1 MGLTLDQI
9 ANLFHL
15 TGGSPYGDTS
25 VTQAEHAR
33 QTAALALAEAAAPS
47 LVTAALLH
55 DLGHLILQHPDIMR
69 IEGADYKHQYFVQP
83 FLRGLFGADVL
94 EPIRLHVEA
103 HRYLCFVEPDYLG
116 PRNSAARLALDQAGG
131 IFDAAQASEFSAIP
145 WAPEAIRLRRWD
157 DQACLISDDPPPP
170 LSYFLEI
177 ASDVAQRHQAT
188 QLPRL
193 GTLPHASPGQS
204 AAHRSAAQQSTPHQ
218 SATNHLAAR
227 QRAVPHAATVS
238 PWPAAVKH
246 R

>member
-15 TGGSPYGDTS
+15 TGNLPYGDTA

-33 QTAALALAEAAAPS
+33 QTAALALAENAAPS

-55 DLGHLILQHPDIMR
+55 DLGHLIIQHPDAVR
-69 IEGADYKHQYFVQP
+69 IEGADYKHQYFVLP
-83 FLRGLFGADVL
+83 FLRDLFGPDVL

-116 PRNSAARLALDQAGG
+116 PSNSAARRALDLAGG
-131 IFDAAQASEFSAIP
+131 IFDATQASEFSAIP

-157 DQACLISDDPPPP
+157 DQASRIGVEPPPP
-170 LSYFLEI
+170 LSYFMEI
-177 ASDVAQRHQAT
+177 AAQVSQQHQAMRP
-188 QLPRL
+188 PRL
-193 GTLPHASPGQS
+193 GASPRATPRHP
-204 AAHRSAAQQSTPHQ
+204 AAWPGALIRPPA
-218 SATNHLAAR
+218 
-227 QRAVPHAATVS
+227 VS
-238 PWPAAVKH
+238 PWPGAAKD

>member
-15 TGGSPYGDTS
+15 TGDLPYGNTA

-33 QTAALALAEAAAPS
+33 QTAALALAENAAPS

-55 DLGHLILQHPDIMR
+55 DLGHLIIQHPDTVR
-69 IEGADYKHQYFVQP
+69 IEGADYKHQYFVLP
-83 FLRGLFGADVL
+83 FLRDLFGPDVL

-116 PRNSAARLALDQAGG
+116 PRNSAARRALDLAGG
-131 IFDAAQASEFSAIP
+131 VFDAPQASEFSALP

-157 DQACLISDDPPPP
+157 DQACRIGAEPPPP

-177 ASDVAQRHQAT
+177 AAGVAQRHQAT
-188 QLPRL
+188 RPSRL
-193 GTLPHASPGQS
+193 GTPPRGTARHP
-204 AAHRSAAQQSTPHQ
+204 AAWP
-218 SATNHLAAR
+218 
-227 QRAVPHAATVS
+227 RAVPPSAGFS
-238 PWPAAVKH
+238 PWPGAAKD